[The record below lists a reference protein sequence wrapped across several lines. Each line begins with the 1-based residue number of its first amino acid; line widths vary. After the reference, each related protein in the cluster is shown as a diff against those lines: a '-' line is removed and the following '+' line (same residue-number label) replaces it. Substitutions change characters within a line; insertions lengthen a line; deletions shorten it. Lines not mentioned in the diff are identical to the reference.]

1 MTVVA
6 NVLDEKVLFV
16 LKTENSTF
24 RHQPAPSRAM
34 HGPSKSVEEN
44 ILTVRSVHGTLA
56 RYVARTASN
65 VSLIFVRYV
74 QIVINFLVGVVFHV
88 ALHSCLIRSQY
99 GQGMMRCNG

>member
-6 NVLDEKVLFV
+6 NVSDEKVFFV

-24 RHQPAPSRAM
+24 RHQPAPSHAM
-34 HGPSKSVEEN
+34 QGPSKIVEEN

-74 QIVINFLVGVVFHV
+74 HFLVGVVFHV
-88 ALHSCLIRSQY
+88 ALHSMPDTVTVRSRY
-99 GQGMMRCNG
+99 DAM